1 MEGEGKVRAAADGRA
16 DSKAACA
23 EGARAAAA
31 DGRADSRM
39 ERAGA
44 ESAGAAVQKR
54 KIVRTSQLIAPP
66 HYGLWR
72 DVRAGKHRE
81 YWLRGG
87 RGSGK
92 SSFISAAILCGML
105 KHPEASA
112 IIYRRVAATLR
123 ESVYEQMVWAI
134 ERFGLRDYFELRL
147 TPLEIRYIPTGQKIL
162 FRGAD
167 NPGKSKSLKLSKGY
181 FGYLW
186 FEELA
191 EFGGMESIRTIRASV
206 LRGGGQGITF
216 CSYNPPPSA
225 QSWVNAEAL
234 LPREGR
240 LVHSSSYLDLPRA
253 WLGEAFLTEAELLKA
268 EDGRAYR
275 HMYLGEASGSG
286 GGVFENLHLRTI
298 AQEEIDRFGAVY
310 AGLDFGWF
318 PDPLHFVRCA
328 YDAAQRRLW
337 VFDEYRTLRT
347 SNQDVFN
354 DLREKKGLSASEEV
368 IADSADMKSIG
379 DMRSY
384 GMRCMAATKGP
395 GSVRAS
401 IRWLQGLREIVIDPN
416 RCPAAA
422 REFSEYE
429 YERGADGGFVEA
441 YPDRNNHA
449 IDAVRYA
456 TNRIWLR
463 SGA

>member
-1 MEGEGKVRAAADGRA
+1 MPETH
-16 DSKAACA
+16 
-23 EGARAAAA
+23 
-31 DGRADSRM
+31 
-39 ERAGA
+39 
-44 ESAGAAVQKR
+44 
-54 KIVRTSQLIAPP
+54 KIRVSELIAPTFLP
-66 HYGLWR
+66 VHR
-72 DVRAGKHRE
+72 DLRNRGHAE
-81 YWLRGG
+81 YWLQGG
-87 RGSGK
+87 RGSTK
-92 SSFISAAILCGML
+92 SSFAATELVLGLIQRPG
-105 KHPEASA
+105 ANA
-112 IIYRRVAATLR
+112 IVYRKVAATLR
-123 ESVYEQMVWAI
+123 ESVYEELARVIHRMDMEPWFQM
-134 ERFGLRDYFELRL
+134 RL
-147 TPLEIRYIPTGQKIL
+147 SPLEIRYKPTGQKIM

-167 NPGKSKSLKLSKGY
+167 DPAKSKSIALAKGY
-181 FGYLW
+181 FGFLW

-191 EFGGMESIRTIRASV
+191 EFGGMEAIHSLRASV
-206 LRGGGQGITF
+206 LRGGDPGISF

-225 QSWVNAEAL
+225 QNWVNAEAL

-240 LVHSSSYLDLPRA
+240 LVHSSSYLDLPEA
-253 WLGEAFLTEAELLKA
+253 WLGDAFLAEAELLKA

-275 HMYLGEASGSG
+275 HMYLGEATGSG
-286 GGVFENLHLRTI
+286 GGVFENLRLRTI
-298 AQEEIDRFGAVY
+298 PQEQIDRFGAVY
-310 AGLDFGWF
+310 LGLDFGWF

-337 VFDEYRTLRT
+337 IFDEYRTVKT
-347 SNQDVFN
+347 SNLDVFLHLKEN
-354 DLREKKGLSASEEV
+354 MNLTETEEV

-401 IRWLQGLREIVIDPN
+401 MRWLQGLKEIVIDPQ

-463 SGA
+463 CGA

>member
-1 MEGEGKVRAAADGRA
+1 MENEREAAPE
-16 DSKAACA
+16 K
-23 EGARAAAA
+23 
-31 DGRADSRM
+31 
-39 ERAGA
+39 
-44 ESAGAAVQKR
+44 KR
-54 KIVRTSQLIAPP
+54 KIVRTSEVIAPAY
-66 HYGLWR
+66 HGLWR
-72 DVRAGKHRE
+72 DVRAGMHRE

-92 SSFISAAILCGML
+92 SSFISAAILFGML
-105 KHPEASA
+105 KHPNASA
-112 IIYRRVAATLR
+112 MIYRRVAATLR

-134 ERFGLRDYFELRL
+134 ERFALRSCFELRL
-147 TPLEIRYIPTGQKIL
+147 TPLEIRCIPTGQKIL

-167 NPGKSKSLKLSKGY
+167 NPGKSKSIKLAKGY

-191 EFGGMESIRTIRASV
+191 EFGGMEAIRSLRASV
-206 LRGGGQGITF
+206 LRGGDPGITF
-216 CSYNPPPSA
+216 CSYNPPLSA

-240 LVHSSSYLDLPRA
+240 LVHSSSYLDLPEA
-253 WLGEAFLTEAELLKA
+253 WLGDAFLAEAELLRA

-275 HMYLGEASGSG
+275 HMYLGEATGSG
-286 GGVFENLHLRTI
+286 GGVFENLRLRTI
-298 AQEEIDRFGAVY
+298 PQEQIDRFGAVY
-310 AGLDFGWF
+310 SGLDFGWF

-328 YDAAQRRLW
+328 YDVAQRRLW
-337 VFDEYRTLRT
+337 IFDEYRTVKT
-347 SNQDVFN
+347 SNLDVFLHLKEN
-354 DLREKKGLSASEEV
+354 MKLTETEEV

-401 IRWLQGLREIVIDPN
+401 MRWLQGLREIVIDPQ

-463 SGA
+463 CGA

>member
-1 MEGEGKVRAAADGRA
+1 MENEREAAA
-16 DSKAACA
+16 K
-23 EGARAAAA
+23 
-31 DGRADSRM
+31 
-39 ERAGA
+39 ER
-44 ESAGAAVQKR
+44 R
-54 KIVRTSQLIAPP
+54 IVRTSEVIAPAY
-66 HYGLWR
+66 HGLWR
-72 DVRAGKHRE
+72 DVRAGRHRE

-92 SSFISAAILCGML
+92 SSFISAAILFGML
-105 KHPEASA
+105 KHPNASA
-112 IIYRRVAATLR
+112 MIYRRVAATLR

-134 ERFGLRDYFELRL
+134 ERFALRDCFELRL
-147 TPLEIRYIPTGQKIL
+147 TPLEIRCIPTGQRIL

-167 NPGKSKSLKLSKGY
+167 NPGKSKSIKLAKGY

-191 EFGGMESIRTIRASV
+191 EFSGMDAIRSLRASV
-206 LRGGGQGITF
+206 LRGGEQGITF
-216 CSYNPPPSA
+216 CSYNPPPGA

-240 LVHSSSYLDLPRA
+240 LVHSSSYLDLPEA
-253 WLGEAFLTEAELLKA
+253 WLGNAFLAEAELLKA

-275 HMYLGEASGSG
+275 HMYMGEATGSG
-286 GGVFENLHLRTI
+286 GGVFENLCLRAI
-298 AQEEIDRFGAVY
+298 PREQIDSFSAVY
-310 AGLDFGWF
+310 SGMDFGWF

-337 VFDEYRTLRT
+337 IFDEYRTVKT
-347 SNQDVFN
+347 SNLDVFLHLKEN
-354 DLREKKGLSASEEV
+354 MNLSATEEV

-384 GMRCMAATKGP
+384 GMRCMAAMKGP

-401 IRWLQGLREIVIDPN
+401 MRWLQGLREIVIDPQ

-429 YERGADGGFVEA
+429 YERGADGSFMEA

-463 SGA
+463 CGA

>member
-1 MEGEGKVRAAADGRA
+1 
-16 DSKAACA
+16 
-23 EGARAAAA
+23 
-31 DGRADSRM
+31 
-39 ERAGA
+39 
-44 ESAGAAVQKR
+44 
-54 KIVRTSQLIAPP
+54 
-66 HYGLWR
+66 
-72 DVRAGKHRE
+72 
-81 YWLRGG
+81 
-87 RGSGK
+87 
-92 SSFISAAILCGML
+92 
-105 KHPEASA
+105 
-112 IIYRRVAATLR
+112 
-123 ESVYEQMVWAI
+123 MVWAI
-134 ERFGLRDYFELRL
+134 ERFALRDCFELRL
-147 TPLEIRYIPTGQKIL
+147 TPLEIRCIPTGQKIL

-167 NPGKSKSLKLSKGY
+167 NPGKSKSIKLAKGY

-191 EFGGMESIRTIRASV
+191 EFGGMEAIHSLRASV
-206 LRGGGQGITF
+206 LRGGDPGISF

-225 QSWVNAEAL
+225 QNWVNAEAL

-240 LVHSSSYLDLPRA
+240 LVHSSSYLDLPEA
-253 WLGEAFLTEAELLKA
+253 WLGDAFLAEAELLKA

-275 HMYLGEASGSG
+275 HMYLGEATGSG
-286 GGVFENLHLRTI
+286 GGVFENLRLRTI
-298 AQEEIDRFGAVY
+298 PQEQIDRFGAVY
-310 AGLDFGWF
+310 LGLDFGWF

-337 VFDEYRTLRT
+337 IFDEYRTVKT
-347 SNQDVFN
+347 SNLDVFLHLKEN
-354 DLREKKGLSASEEV
+354 MNLTETEEV

-401 IRWLQGLREIVIDPN
+401 MRWLQGLKEIVIDPQ

-463 SGA
+463 CGA

>member
-1 MEGEGKVRAAADGRA
+1 MENEREAAA
-16 DSKAACA
+16 K
-23 EGARAAAA
+23 
-31 DGRADSRM
+31 
-39 ERAGA
+39 ER
-44 ESAGAAVQKR
+44 R
-54 KIVRTSQLIAPP
+54 IVRTSEVIAPAY
-66 HYGLWR
+66 HGLWR
-72 DVRAGKHRE
+72 DVRAGRHRE

-92 SSFISAAILCGML
+92 SSFISAAILFGML
-105 KHPEASA
+105 KHPNASA
-112 IIYRRVAATLR
+112 MIYRRVAATLR

-134 ERFGLRDYFELRL
+134 ERFALRDCFELRL
-147 TPLEIRYIPTGQKIL
+147 TPLEIRCIPTGQRIL

-167 NPGKSKSLKLSKGY
+167 NPGKSKSIKLAKGY

-191 EFGGMESIRTIRASV
+191 EFSGMDAIRSLRASV
-206 LRGGGQGITF
+206 LRGGEQGITF
-216 CSYNPPPSA
+216 CSYNPPPGA

-240 LVHSSSYLDLPRA
+240 LVHSSSYLDLPEA
-253 WLGEAFLTEAELLKA
+253 WLGNAFLAEAELLKA

-275 HMYLGEASGSG
+275 HMYMGEATGSG
-286 GGVFENLHLRTI
+286 GGVFENLCLRAI
-298 AQEEIDRFGAVY
+298 PREQIDRFSAVY
-310 AGLDFGWF
+310 SGMDFGWF

-337 VFDEYRTLRT
+337 IFDEYRTVKT
-347 SNQDVFN
+347 SNLDVFLHLKEN
-354 DLREKKGLSASEEV
+354 MNLSATEEV

-401 IRWLQGLREIVIDPN
+401 MRWLQGLREIVIDPQ

-422 REFSEYE
+422 REFSEDE
-429 YERGADGGFVEA
+429 YERGADGSFMEA
-441 YPDRNNHA
+441 
-449 IDAVRYA
+449 
-456 TNRIWLR
+456 
-463 SGA
+463 

>member
-1 MEGEGKVRAAADGRA
+1 MENGEETDDVR
-16 DSKAACA
+16 
-23 EGARAAAA
+23 E
-31 DGRADSRM
+31 
-39 ERAGA
+39 
-44 ESAGAAVQKR
+44 KR
-54 KIVRTSQLIAPP
+54 IVRTSEVIAPAY
-66 HYGLWR
+66 HALWR
-72 DVRAGKHRE
+72 DVRAGGHRE

-105 KHPEASA
+105 RNRDASA
-112 IIYRRVAATLR
+112 MIFRRVAATLR
-123 ESVYEQMVWAI
+123 ESVYEQMIWAI
-134 ERFGLRDYFELRL
+134 ERFGLQEYFEPRL
-147 TPLEIRYIPTGQKIL
+147 SPLEIRCIPTGQRIL

-167 NPGKSKSLKLSKGY
+167 NPGKSKSIKLAKGY
-181 FGYLW
+181 FGFLW

-191 EFGGMESIRTIRASV
+191 EFSGMEAIRSLRASV

-216 CSYNPPPSA
+216 CSYNPPNSI
-225 QSWVNAEAL
+225 QSWVNAEAIR
-234 LPREGR
+234 PREGR
-240 LVHSSSYLDLPRA
+240 LVHSSSYLDLPED
-253 WLGEAFLTEAELLKA
+253 WLGEAFITEAKLLK
-268 EDGRAYR
+268 EENGRAYR
-275 HMYLGEASGSG
+275 HMYLGEATGCG
-286 GGVFENLHLRTI
+286 GGVFENLCLRTI
-298 AQEEIDRFGAVY
+298 RREEIERFGAVY
-310 AGLDFGWF
+310 AGMDFGWY

-337 VFDEYRTLRT
+337 IFDEYRTVKT
-347 SNQDVFN
+347 SNVDVYLHLKEN
-354 DLREKKGLSASEEV
+354 MNLTADEEV

-379 DMRSY
+379 DMRAY

-401 IRWLQGLREIVIDPN
+401 MRWLQGLREIVIDPV

-422 REFSEYE
+422 KEFSEYS
-429 YERGADGGFVEA
+429 YERGPDGGFVES

-463 SGA
+463 CGA